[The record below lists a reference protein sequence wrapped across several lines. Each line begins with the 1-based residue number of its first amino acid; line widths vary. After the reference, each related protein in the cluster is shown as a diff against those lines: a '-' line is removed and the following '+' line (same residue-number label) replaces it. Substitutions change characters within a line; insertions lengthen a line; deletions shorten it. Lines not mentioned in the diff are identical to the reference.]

1 MAAGPG
7 ATADQRRDRAA
18 LALLAASKGE
28 PLSDDDVAALHAY
41 DGHDLRDGLPLQLA
55 LARLWRNGG
64 EELGGWKIGWT
75 SGAARDRGGPGFRP
89 FGFVLASRI
98 LPSGSPLSAAQIP
111 AGALEPEISV
121 TIGSRLAGPDV
132 TTEQARAAVESVA
145 PAFEVLS
152 HRLPDGLSLAAR
164 IGNGLN
170 NWGLVVG
177 EPHAPDIALDSL
189 PVEVRH
195 DGTLLGSAV
204 SNGDR
209 VDDPFLSLAR
219 VTRELHAHGLALEP
233 GQRLIT
239 GSITP
244 SVKIEDGRYEAT
256 FGPLGSVA
264 VDIRPGPARQ
274 RRRQPHRAGM
284 GPGHR

>member
-1 MAAGPG
+1 MTADLGVA
-7 ATADQRRDRAA
+7 ADQRRDRAA
-18 LALLAASKGE
+18 QAQLAASKGE

-55 LARLWRNGG
+55 LAGLWQRGG

-98 LPSGSPLSAAQIP
+98 LPSGSALSADQVP
-111 AGALEPEISV
+111 GGALEPEICV

-145 PAFEVLS
+145 PAFEVIS
-152 HRLPDGLSLAAR
+152 HRLPDSLSLAAR

-177 EPHAPDIALDSL
+177 EPHARDIALDSL
-189 PVEVRH
+189 LVEVRR
-195 DGTLLGSAV
+195 DGTLLDSGV
-204 SNGDR
+204 SNVER
-209 VDDPFLSLAR
+209 VDDPFVSLTR
-219 VTRELHAHGLALEP
+219 VTRELHAYGLALEP
-233 GQRLIT
+233 GQRVIT

-244 SVKIEDGRYEAT
+244 GAKIQGGRYEAT

-264 VDIRPGPARQ
+264 VDIR
-274 RRRQPHRAGM
+274 
-284 GPGHR
+284 